1 MHKKEKDPDYVF
13 RLEKAIE
20 EKYGKEAVV
29 NPKSKWNKEK
39 EREYLN
45 ELKNFYRESIED
57 EKVLYNGI
65 LVSKKL
71 FSKDKNISCSACG
84 KYSFENIDTFYLN
97 KWDTCFDC
105 YIQYIEGREEKWNSG
120 GRPENKLPR
129 K

>member
-1 MHKKEKDPDYVF
+1 MKKKDKDPDYVF

-39 EREYLN
+39 EKL
-45 ELKNFYRESIED
+45 YREQLKDFYADDLED

-71 FSKDKNISCSACG
+71 FNKDKNVSCAVCSKYAFEG
-84 KYSFENIDTFYLN
+84 KDTFYLK
-97 KWDTCFDC
+97 KWTTCYDC
-105 YIQYIEGREEKWNSG
+105 YINYIDGREDRWLDG
-120 GRPENKLPR
+120 WRPQ
-129 K
+129 